1 MQELIAEQPKNW
13 LQLYVDAATEKDP
26 YKRLAL
32 VRQLREVPRHDES
45 DESTNRNTSQQTPSS
60 AATPPKRPQVRLDE
74 SRNER
79 ARKSR
84 THLVR
89 SRKRKTAP
97 KTARRSARL
106 RSA

>member
-1 MQELIAEQPKNW
+1 MQELIAEQPKSW

-45 DESTNRNTSQQTPSS
+45 DESNNRIASQPTPNS
-60 AATPPKRPQVRLDE
+60 APALPKPQVRLAE

-79 ARKSR
+79 ARKPHP
-84 THLVR
+84 HLVK
-89 SRKRKTAP
+89 SRKTKGH